1 MTFVLKYVE
10 ALKGLHR
17 ADIVL
22 ECNSLKNFSLHEI
35 NKFRNSGNFGKTLKM
50 RVKLILNC
58 PRAHAII
65 YTKPPGGSNLKRNGL
80 YVFM

>member
-22 ECNSLKNFSLHEI
+22 ECNSLKNFSLHEKKQVSQHGQFWENFENAREI
-35 NKFRNSGNFGKTLKM
+35 N
-50 RVKLILNC
+50 
-58 PRAHAII
+58 P
-65 YTKPPGGSNLKRNGL
+65 
-80 YVFM
+80 